1 MLHTQTLSSKT
12 LELLKSLQSRDY
24 LTGFHLAGG
33 TALALYYGHRK
44 SIALALFTNKGFDTH
59 RVLENLHQHYA
70 FQLYHTAP
78 NTLKGNIQD
87 VNVDLIAHRYPYLE
101 NPVEADG
108 VSLASDK
115 DILAMKLN
123 AISVSGERVK
133 DFVDVWFALKK
144 HSLKEMI
151 GFYKQKYG
159 QESAA
164 HVLKS
169 LTFFDDVDLAGWP
182 VLLKEQ
188 YLSWDRLKKD
198 IENEVLA
205 YTNVHDKT

>member
-1 MLHTQTLSSKT
+1 MLHTQTLSAKT

-24 LTGFHLAGG
+24 LEDFQLVGDTG
-33 TALALYYGHRK
+33 LALYYGHRK
-44 SIALALFTNKGFDTH
+44 SIDLDLFTNKGFDTH
-59 RVLENLHQHYA
+59 HVLENLHQHYA
-70 FQLYHTAP
+70 YQLYHTAP
-78 NTLKGNIQD
+78 NTLKGNIQG

-133 DFVDVWFALKK
+133 DFVDVWFALEKYT
-144 HSLKEMI
+144 LKEMI
-151 GFYKQKYG
+151 DFYKQKYG

-182 VLLKEQ
+182 VLLKSQ
-188 YLSWDRLKKD
+188 NVSWSRLKTD
-198 IENEVLA
+198 IENEVLT